1 MKILKVTGT
10 ASPQDWSGLSNEQH
24 LWWHAGMKPGDT
36 LVVAFPAPKAGKYR
50 VFGRF
55 LKARDYGIHQLA
67 INGRRLVR
75 PLDFYDAEVR
85 PTSEV
90 LLGEFELKPADNEL
104 SVTVVGANEKAVR
117 SYMFG
122 VDYLLLKPV
131 E

>member
-1 MKILKVTGT
+1 
-10 ASPQDWSGLSNEQH
+10 LSNEKQ

-36 LVVAFPAPKAGKYR
+36 LTLAFPAPKAGQYR

-67 INGRRLVR
+67 INGRKLVR
-75 PLDFYDAEVR
+75 PLDFYHPEVR
-85 PTSEV
+85 PMNEV
-90 LLGEFELKPADNEL
+90 LLGDFELKAADNEL
-104 SVTVVGANEKAVR
+104 VVTVVGANEKAEK

-122 VDYLLLKPV
+122 LDYLRLTPA